1 MMSSKGKKS
10 SSLEREIFL
19 RALDCPDLQER
30 REMVVR
36 SCAGDAALLAGVES
50 LLERHQDDGFLETPL
65 VAGVATGEV
74 AAPDTASAVNEKE
87 GDWIGHYRLLQQ
99 IGEGAVGMVFMA
111 EQQRPI
117 SRRVAIKV
125 VKPGM
130 DTKSV
135 IARFESERQAL
146 ALMDHPNIAKVFE
159 AGSTPQGRPYFVMEL
174 VRGIRLTDYCDQNQL
189 STPERLHLF
198 IQVCQAIQHAHQKG
212 VIHRDIKPSNILVTS
227 QDGQAVPKVIDFGI
241 AKAFEH
247 RLTDRTLFTR
257 FESFV
262 GTPAYISPEQAEM
275 SSLDIDTRA
284 DIYSLGVVLYEL
296 LTGRTPFDAKEL
308 VTAGLDS
315 MRRTI
320 REREPK
326 PPSTLVSTMLEGER
340 TLTAERRQ
348 LDEARLELVLRG
360 DLDWI
365 VLKALEKDRT
375 RRYETASGLAQDVQ
389 RYLENEPVLA
399 RPPSAVYRFRKFY
412 RRNRLAC
419 ASAATVGMALVAG
432 MGLFAWQFVERTKAV
447 ERLELA
453 EEEQGWLWYEAEQ
466 ARQQAEIEAQAA
478 QRHAYNADV
487 NLAQQALQANNLG
500 RVEALLERHQPTL
513 AKQEFESRYGGDLRG
528 WEWRYLWDRSRS
540 DALFTLCHEEGS
552 VHRLSASSDG
562 RWVAVGAGRLVL
574 WDLRARSEVLEF
586 PEADVRGPFVFSP
599 TDRLLAFV
607 ASDSVQSA
615 SPGVRHSH
623 VALWDAES
631 RRVFREF
638 PFTGRCLG
646 LAFSADSNQLLVLGG
661 REEINLWDVA
671 SGELLSSVRTAPE
684 PFGSGLPPFLG
695 SAAISSDLRRVAMGV
710 GGGKLRMLEAR
721 TGRIL
726 WEAAAAEETVTSL
739 AFAPDGRT
747 LASAGGFVESSVR
760 LWDVAGGSELGRLEG
775 HRTYVRSLLFWPD
788 CRTLASGSGDQTIH
802 LCDMGW
808 VDALLRGAMSGVED
822 EMGSDSDAGTSRPPF
837 VERAPKATLRG
848 HKLEVW
854 SMALCPDGTTLAS
867 GGKDGVVN
875 VWDVSQVEVQRYY
888 HTLPVAVGHWGFSGP
903 GDGVVVLE
911 RTGRVSRWQG
921 PDYALGQNLIDLAD
935 VKPMDARFSS
945 GGRFMAALD
954 AQGGTLLV
962 WDFTAGGRLELQA
975 DGWERPVRF
984 LSPSNALVTA
994 SDGGRVFRVRDP
1006 LSGEVLRTWEHGEPG
1021 SRFFPLFS
1029 GGGEWYLTLGQGGVG
1044 RLYSSHGGE
1053 MERLLSSENVLQGGA
1068 FSEDG
1073 RWLAMLNHAG
1083 GCELWEVMEGRRVG
1097 TVQGFLQGLHSVCFS
1112 PDGERLA
1119 IGSNGNEAIKLWDVR
1134 TLQELV
1140 TLQGEGSMF
1149 QDVQFSP
1156 SGDTLAAH
1164 NLRGVLHIW
1173 QAPSMDRIE
1182 QTASAG
1188 RP

>member
-1 MMSSKGKKS
+1 MSSKGRTS
-10 SSLEREIFL
+10 HSLEREVFL
-19 RALDCPDLQER
+19 RALDYPDAAER
-30 REMVVR
+30 REVVER
-36 SCAGDAALLAGVES
+36 SCAGDAALLSAVES
-50 LLERHQDDGFLETPL
+50 LLASHKDDGFLETPL
-65 VAGVATGEV
+65 V
-74 AAPDTASAVNEKE
+74 SAVGKREFEAVHASGAVTEKE
-87 GDWIGHYRLLQQ
+87 GDWVGHYRLLQQ
-99 IGEGAVGMVFMA
+99 IGEGAVGIVFMA

-174 VRGIRLTDYCDQNQL
+174 VRGIRITDYCDRNQL
-189 STPERLHLF
+189 STRERLQLF

-212 VIHRDIKPSNILVTS
+212 VIHRDIKPSNVMVTS

-326 PPSTLVSTMLEGER
+326 APSTLVSTMLAGER
-340 TLTAERRQ
+340 TVTAERRQ
-348 LDEARLELVLRG
+348 VEDTRLVHVLKG

-389 RYLENEPVLA
+389 RYLENEPVMA
-399 RPPSAVYRFRKFY
+399 RPPSAVYRFRKFL

-419 ASAATVGMALVAG
+419 ASAGAVGVAVVAG

-447 ERLELA
+447 HRLQQA
-453 EEEQGWLWYEAEQ
+453 EEEQGWPWYEAEQ
-466 ARQQAEIEAQAA
+466 ARQLAEIEAQSA
-478 QRHAYNADV
+478 QRQAYNADV

-500 RVEALLERHQPTL
+500 RVESLLDRHRPGLVTL
-513 AKQEFESRYGGDLRG
+513 EGEARYGGDLRG

-540 DALFTLCHEEGS
+540 DALFTLCQEAGS
-552 VHRLSASSDG
+552 VNRLSVSADG
-562 RWVAVGAGRLVL
+562 RWVAVGAERLVL
-574 WDLRARSEVLEF
+574 WDLRARSEVLQF
-586 PEADVRGPFVFSP
+586 PDADARGPFTFSP
-599 TDRLLAFV
+599 TERLIAFV
-607 ASDSVQSA
+607 ARGLA
-615 SPGVRHSH
+615 SPAGSGGDNSH

-631 RRVFREF
+631 KRVFREL
-638 PFTGRCLG
+638 PLSGRCLG
-646 LAFSADSNQLLVLGG
+646 LAFSADGKRLLVLGG
-661 REEINLWDVA
+661 REEIHLWDVA
-671 SGELLSSVRTAPE
+671 TGELLSSVHMAPE
-684 PFGSGLPPFLG
+684 PFGGGLPPFLG
-695 SAAISSDLRRVAMGV
+695 SAAISDDLRRVALAV
-710 GGGKLRMLEAR
+710 GGGRLRVLDVA
-721 TGRIL
+721 TGRTM
-726 WEAAAAEETVTSL
+726 WEAAAADEMVTSL
-739 AFAPDGRT
+739 AFSPDGRT

-760 LWDVAGGSELGRLEG
+760 LWDVSGGKELGRMEG

-788 CRTLASGSGDQTIH
+788 GRTLASGSGDQTIH
-802 LCDMGW
+802 LWDMAW
-808 VDALLRGAMSGVED
+808 VDVMLRRGESGAEEGVHT
-822 EMGSDSDAGTSRPPF
+822 DSDQGTVPPAF
-837 VERAPKATLRG
+837 VERSPKATLRG
-848 HKLEVW
+848 HRLEVW

-875 VWDVSQVEVQRYY
+875 VWDVSQVEAQRHYR
-888 HTLPVAVGHWGFSGP
+888 TLPVAAAQWGFSGS
-903 GDGVVVLE
+903 GEGLVVLE
-911 RTGRVSRWQG
+911 RGGRVSRWQG
-921 PDYALGQNLIDLAD
+921 PDYASGQTLVD
-935 VKPMDARFSS
+935 VGDIKPMDASFSPD
-945 GGRFMAALD
+945 GRCMAALD
-954 AQGGTLLV
+954 PERGSLMI
-962 WDFTAGGRLELQA
+962 WDFTEGERL
-975 DGWERPVRF
+975 DVRVDDWERPVRF
-984 LSPSNALVTA
+984 LAPSNTLLTA
-994 SDGGRVFRVRDP
+994 SDAGRVFRVRDP
-1006 LSGEVLRTWEHGEPG
+1006 LSGEVLRTWEHQESGG
-1021 SRFFPLFS
+1021 RFLPLFS
-1029 GGGEWYLTLGQGGVG
+1029 GAGEWYLTLGQGGVG
-1044 RLYSSHGGE
+1044 RLYSGFGGE
-1053 MERLLSSENVLQGGA
+1053 EGLLLASEHVMQGGA
-1068 FSEDG
+1068 FSNDG
-1073 RWLAMLNHAG
+1073 RWLAVLNDAG
-1083 GCELWEVMEGRRVG
+1083 GCEVWDVMEGRRAG

-1149 QDVQFSP
+1149 QDV
-1156 SGDTLAAH
+1156 
-1164 NLRGVLHIW
+1164 
-1173 QAPSMDRIE
+1173 
-1182 QTASAG
+1182 
-1188 RP
+1188 